1 MKKFF
6 RRIFGTRYKIY
17 PIYQDFKKV
26 GFIVYEK
33 CFLSPIYVGS
43 NLDVVTQDGTV
54 TSTGKAAFKTYD
66 EAIDFIK
73 SRTKYYTH
81 ETIYT
86 EEKALS

>member
-1 MKKFF
+1 M
-6 RRIFGTRYKIY
+6 
-17 PIYQDFKKV
+17 
-26 GFIVYEK
+26 
-33 CFLSPIYVGS
+33 
-43 NLDVVTQDGTV
+43 TQDGTV

-86 EEKALS
+86 EEKAIS